1 MTQGMMEES
10 QQAQVEEM
18 SRIQQAKHIRADRTV
33 KRHQV
38 RKVNDAM
45 KEMLRILRALRIK
58 QETLK

>member
-18 SRIQQAKHIRADRTV
+18 SRIQAAKHARADRTI

-38 RKVNDAM
+38 RKYNDAM
-45 KEMLRILRALRIK
+45 MEMLRILKTLRVK
-58 QETLK
+58 Q